1 MTPWTLF
8 WCIIYGIATMLFFV
22 TAAVITVIGARDLKD
37 LLSSS
42 RRSAEKPHT
51 VKPPAPPA
59 G

>member
-37 LLSSS
+37 LLSKSN
-42 RRSAEKPHT
+42 REAENPH
-51 VKPPAPPA
+51 P
-59 G
+59 

>member
-37 LLSSS
+37 LLSRSNRAADQNEPPS
-42 RRSAEKPHT
+42 R
-51 VKPPAPPA
+51 
-59 G
+59 